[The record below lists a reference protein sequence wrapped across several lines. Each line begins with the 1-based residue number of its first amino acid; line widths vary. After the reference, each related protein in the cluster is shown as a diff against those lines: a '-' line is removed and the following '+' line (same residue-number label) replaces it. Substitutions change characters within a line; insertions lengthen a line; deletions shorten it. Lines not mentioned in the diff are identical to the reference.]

1 MCLVFDVVSARCQQF
16 LTMSGVICSSVWASV
31 AAGMSLVTV
40 VKLVAAAVVV
50 VIIKYPV
57 MSTVSSKEHAAS
69 SKATAYYYYY
79 YSCCCCCCDDDDDD
93 AGNDYCYLDDDFSKH
108 PLVPSRALQARH
120 ASSCTTGEMEPGRG
134 LADILYIYIFLLY
147 HIIILYYIVL
157 YYIIYYFGILYHI
170 IKYFQV
176 FGLRSRHTLWMH
188 CAQLKRELGLEAPVL

>member
-31 AAGMSLVTV
+31 AAGMSLVAV

-69 SKATAYYYYY
+69 SKATAYYYYS
-79 YSCCCCCCDDDDDD
+79 YSCCCCCGYDDDD

-134 LADILYIYIFLLY
+134 LADILYIYILLY
-147 HIIILYYIVL
+147 HIIILYYIIL
-157 YYIIYYFGILYHI
+157 YYIIYIILVYYTI
-170 IKYFQV
+170 
-176 FGLRSRHTLWMH
+176 L
-188 CAQLKRELGLEAPVL
+188 